1 MKSQISWS
9 RVASS
14 NLAGSSNPN
23 RKVRVFPLL
32 QNGSDPVNQQ
42 NFRKGL
48 LDGLPIG
55 LGYLSVSFA
64 FGIFAVSS
72 GLSAAEAS
80 FVSMTCMTSAG
91 QLAAVPIMTGG
102 GSLIEL
108 VIAQVIINLRYSLMS
123 ISLSQK
129 LGEDVTAADRF
140 AIAFFNTDEIF
151 AVASSQPGQ
160 VSRVYMYGLGVLPWV
175 GWAGGTI
182 AGALAGN
189 ILPAMVTSALGVA
202 IYGMF
207 IAIVVPVARQER
219 PVALCVL
226 MAVALSCA
234 FEFLPMLRQIP
245 GGFTVILCAV
255 AASAVM
261 AILAPVKE
269 VEA

>member
-1 MKSQISWS
+1 M
-9 RVASS
+9 
-14 NLAGSSNPN
+14 N
-23 RKVRVFPLL
+23 RSF
-32 QNGSDPVNQQ
+32 
-42 NFRKGL
+42 FRKGL

-64 FGIFAVSS
+64 FGIFAVGS

-80 FVSMTCMTSAG
+80 LISMSCMTSAG

-102 GSLIEL
+102 GSLVEL
-108 VIAQVIINLRYSLMS
+108 IISQIIINLRYSLMS

-129 LGEDVTAADRF
+129 LDRAVSLADRF

-151 AVASSQPGQ
+151 AVASSQTGP
-160 VSRVYMYGLGVLPWV
+160 VSRSYMYGLGVLPWV

-189 ILPAMVTSALGVA
+189 ILPAIVTSSLGVA

-219 PVALCVL
+219 EVALCVL
-226 MAVALSCA
+226 LAVVLSCV
-234 FEFLPMLRQIP
+234 FEWVPVLQRIP

-255 AASAVM
+255 TASAVM
-261 AILAPVKE
+261 AWVCPIDVE

>member
-1 MKSQISWS
+1 MNKS
-9 RVASS
+9 
-14 NLAGSSNPN
+14 L
-23 RKVRVFPLL
+23 
-32 QNGSDPVNQQ
+32 
-42 NFRKGL
+42 FRKGL

-64 FGIFAVSS
+64 FGIFAVNS

-80 FVSMTCMTSAG
+80 LISMTCMTSAG

-102 GSLIEL
+102 GSILELI
-108 VIAQVIINLRYSLMS
+108 VSQIIINLRYSLMS

-151 AVASSQPGQ
+151 AVASSQTGQ
-160 VSRVYMYGLGVLPWV
+160 VSRTYLYGLGVLPWV

-189 ILPAMVTSALGVA
+189 ILPPLVTSALGVA

-226 MAVALSCA
+226 IAVCLSCA
-234 FEFLPMLRQIP
+234 FEFLPALQRIP

-255 AASAVM
+255 IASALM
-261 AILAPVKE
+261 ALVAPAAEE
-269 VEA
+269 VDA

>member
-1 MKSQISWS
+1 MNK
-9 RVASS
+9 
-14 NLAGSSNPN
+14 
-23 RKVRVFPLL
+23 
-32 QNGSDPVNQQ
+32 Q

-48 LDGLPIG
+48 LGGLPIG

-64 FGIFAVSS
+64 FGIFAVGS

-80 FVSMTCMTSAG
+80 LISMTCLTSAG

-102 GSLIEL
+102 GSLLEL
-108 VIAQVIINLRYSLMS
+108 IVSQIIINMRYSLMS

-129 LGEDVTAADRF
+129 LGEDVSTADRF
-140 AIAFFNTDEIF
+140 AIAFYNTDEIF
-151 AVASSQPGQ
+151 AVASAQPGR
-160 VSRVYMYGLGVLPWV
+160 VSRAYLYGLGVLPWV
-175 GWAGGTI
+175 GWAGGTVL
-182 AGALAGN
+182 GALAGN
-189 ILPAMVTSALGVA
+189 VLPAIVTSALGVA

-226 MAVALSCA
+226 IAVSLSCA
-234 FEFLPMLRQIP
+234 FEFVPVLQRVP

-261 AILAPVKE
+261 AVLAPVGQE

>member
-1 MKSQISWS
+1 MNKS
-9 RVASS
+9 
-14 NLAGSSNPN
+14 L
-23 RKVRVFPLL
+23 
-32 QNGSDPVNQQ
+32 
-42 NFRKGL
+42 FRKGL

-64 FGIFAVSS
+64 FGIFAVNS

-80 FVSMTCMTSAG
+80 LISMTCMTSAG

-102 GSLIEL
+102 GSILELI
-108 VIAQVIINLRYSLMS
+108 VSQIIINLRYSLMS

-140 AIAFFNTDEIF
+140 VIAFFNTDEIF
-151 AVASSQPGQ
+151 AVASSQTGQ
-160 VSRVYMYGLGVLPWV
+160 VSRTYLYGLGVLPWV

-189 ILPAMVTSALGVA
+189 ILPPLVTSALGIA

-226 MAVALSCA
+226 IAVCLSCA
-234 FEFLPMLRQIP
+234 FEFLPALQRIP

-255 AASAVM
+255 IASALM
-261 AILAPVKE
+261 ALVAPVAEE
-269 VEA
+269 VDA

>member
-1 MKSQISWS
+1 M
-9 RVASS
+9 
-14 NLAGSSNPN
+14 
-23 RKVRVFPLL
+23 
-32 QNGSDPVNQQ
+32 NQSH
-42 NFRKGL
+42 FKKGL

-64 FGIFAVSS
+64 FGIFAVNS
-72 GLSAAEAS
+72 GLTAAEAS
-80 FVSMTCMTSAG
+80 LISMTCMTSAG
-91 QLAAVPIMTGG
+91 QLAAVPILTAG
-102 GSLIEL
+102 GSLLEL
-108 VIAQVIINLRYSLMS
+108 IVSQIIINLRYSLMS

-129 LGEDVTAADRF
+129 LGEDVSAADRF

-160 VSRVYMYGLGVLPWV
+160 VSRAYMYGLGVLPWV

-189 ILPAMVTSALGVA
+189 ILPTIVTSSLGVA

-207 IAIVVPVARQER
+207 IAIVLPVARQER

-226 MAVALSCA
+226 IAVALSCA
-234 FEFLPMLRQIP
+234 FAWIPVLQRIP

-255 AASAVM
+255 TASAVM
-261 AILAPVKE
+261 ALLAPIPGE

>member
-1 MKSQISWS
+1 M
-9 RVASS
+9 
-14 NLAGSSNPN
+14 
-23 RKVRVFPLL
+23 
-32 QNGSDPVNQQ
+32 NQSH
-42 NFRKGL
+42 FKKGL

-64 FGIFAVSS
+64 FGIFAVNS
-72 GLSAAEAS
+72 GLTAAEAS
-80 FVSMTCMTSAG
+80 LISMTCLTSAG

-102 GSLIEL
+102 GSLLEL
-108 VIAQVIINLRYSLMS
+108 IVSQIIINLRYSLMS

-129 LGEDVTAADRF
+129 LGADVRTADRF

-160 VSRVYMYGLGVLPWV
+160 VCRAYMYGLGVLPWI

-189 ILPAMVTSALGVA
+189 ILPAIVTSSLGVA

-219 PVALCVL
+219 PVAACVAIAIL
-226 MAVALSCA
+226 LSCA
-234 FEFLPMLRQIP
+234 FEFLPALQRIP
-245 GGFTVILCAV
+245 SGFTVILCAV
-255 AASAVM
+255 IASAVM
-261 AILAPVKE
+261 ALVAPIPEE

>member
-1 MKSQISWS
+1 MNKS
-9 RVASS
+9 
-14 NLAGSSNPN
+14 L
-23 RKVRVFPLL
+23 
-32 QNGSDPVNQQ
+32 
-42 NFRKGL
+42 FRKGL

-55 LGYLSVSFA
+55 LGYLSGSFA
-64 FGIFAVSS
+64 FGIFAVNS

-80 FVSMTCMTSAG
+80 LISMTCMTSAG

-102 GSLIEL
+102 GSILELI
-108 VIAQVIINLRYSLMS
+108 VSQIIINLRYSLMS

-151 AVASSQPGQ
+151 AVASSQMGQ
-160 VSRVYMYGLGVLPWV
+160 VSRTYLYGLGVLPWV

-189 ILPAMVTSALGVA
+189 ILPPLVTSALGVA

-226 MAVALSCA
+226 IAVCLSCA
-234 FEFLPMLRQIP
+234 FEFLPALQRIP

-255 AASAVM
+255 IASALM
-261 AILAPVKE
+261 ALVAPVAEE
-269 VEA
+269 VDA

>member
-1 MKSQISWS
+1 M
-9 RVASS
+9 
-14 NLAGSSNPN
+14 
-23 RKVRVFPLL
+23 
-32 QNGSDPVNQQ
+32 NQSH
-42 NFRKGL
+42 FKKGL

-64 FGIFAVSS
+64 FGIFAVNS

-102 GSLIEL
+102 GSLLEL
-108 VIAQVIINLRYSLMS
+108 IISQIIINLRYSLMS

-129 LGEDVTAADRF
+129 LDAGVTTVHRF

-151 AVASSQPGQ
+151 AVASSQPWQ
-160 VSRVYMYGLGVLPWV
+160 VSRFYMYGLGVLPWI

-189 ILPAMVTSALGVA
+189 ILPAIVTASLGVA

-219 PVALCVL
+219 PVAACVAI
-226 MAVALSCA
+226 AVALSCA
-234 FEFLPMLRQIP
+234 FTFVPALQKIP
-245 GGFTVILCAV
+245 SGFTVILCAV
-255 AASAVM
+255 AASAIM
-261 AILAPVKE
+261 AILAPIPEE

>member
-1 MKSQISWS
+1 MNKS
-9 RVASS
+9 
-14 NLAGSSNPN
+14 L
-23 RKVRVFPLL
+23 
-32 QNGSDPVNQQ
+32 
-42 NFRKGL
+42 FRKGL

-64 FGIFAVSS
+64 FGIFAVNS

-80 FVSMTCMTSAG
+80 LISMTCMTSAG

-102 GSLIEL
+102 GSILELI
-108 VIAQVIINLRYSLMS
+108 VSQIIINLRYSLMS

-140 AIAFFNTDEIF
+140 AIAFFNSDVIF
-151 AVASSQPGQ
+151 AVASSQMGQ
-160 VSRVYMYGLGVLPWV
+160 VSRTYLYGLGVLPWV

-189 ILPAMVTSALGVA
+189 ILPPLVTSALGVA

-226 MAVALSCA
+226 IAVCLSCA
-234 FEFLPMLRQIP
+234 FEFLPALQRIP

-255 AASAVM
+255 IASALM
-261 AILAPVKE
+261 ALVAPVAEE
-269 VEA
+269 VDA

>member
-1 MKSQISWS
+1 M
-9 RVASS
+9 
-14 NLAGSSNPN
+14 
-23 RKVRVFPLL
+23 
-32 QNGSDPVNQQ
+32 NQPQ
-42 NFRKGL
+42 FRKGL

-64 FGIFAVSS
+64 FGIFAVNS
-72 GLSAAEAS
+72 GLTAAEAS
-80 FVSMTCMTSAG
+80 LISMTCLTSAG

-102 GSLIEL
+102 GSLLEL
-108 VIAQVIINLRYSLMS
+108 IVSQIIINLRYSLMS

-129 LGEDVTAADRF
+129 LGWDVRTADRL

-160 VSRVYMYGLGVLPWV
+160 VGRAYMYGLGVLPWIC
-175 GWAGGTI
+175 WAGGTI

-189 ILPAMVTSALGVA
+189 ILPAIVTSSLGVA

-219 PVALCVL
+219 PVALCVAI
-226 MAVALSCA
+226 AVALSCA
-234 FEFLPMLRQIP
+234 FEFLPALQRIP
-245 GGFTVILCAV
+245 SGFTVILCAV

-261 AILAPVKE
+261 ALLAPIPKE